1 MSKFSKLIKTPHFF
15 LRDFLNKKYPCI
27 WNESGVDDASEAKVI
42 EHGLKLERLF
52 EPNFSIDVVY
62 TWVDGND
69 PSWLAKYESA
79 MGNKQEKSSYSKLA
93 TDSARFSSHNELYW
107 SVKSVRR
114 YLPWV
119 NKIYIVTDD
128 QIPIGLENFSDVQ
141 IIDHKQIISDIYLPT
156 FNSHVIEAHLHK
168 IPGLSEHF
176 IYFNDD
182 VFVARELPA
191 GHFFTSSGLASVFV
205 SDKKISEMQA
215 KGIATPTL
223 DASNNTIRCLNNKA
237 SFKPNNSLV
246 HTYLPLKKS
255 VYQQAWKL
263 FDREIRAFLNNK
275 TRSSNDLNL
284 ASMLI
289 PWLTYASAA
298 GVFKS
303 DICYYFNIR
312 SAAAKTHY
320 RNLLNKKM
328 SDACPHSFCANDF
341 ISTQTCQRN
350 YQENFSQFVKSYY
363 QV

>member
-1 MSKFSKLIKTPHFF
+1 MSKLSKLIKAPHLF
-15 LRDFLNKKYPCI
+15 LRDFLNKRYPCV

-42 EHGLKLERLF
+42 EHEFKLERLF
-52 EPNFSIDVVY
+52 EPSFPIDVVY

-69 PSWLAKYESA
+69 PSWVAKYESVI
-79 MGNKQEKSSYSKLA
+79 GKKEKNSYSKLA
-93 TDSARFSSHNELYW
+93 TDSARFSSHDELYW
-107 SVKSVRR
+107 SVKSVQR

-119 NKIYIVTDD
+119 NKIYIVTDE
-128 QIPIGLENFSDVQ
+128 QMPVGLENISNVQ
-141 IIDHKQIISDIYLPT
+141 VINHKQIINDTYLPT

-168 IPGLSEHF
+168 IPDLSEHF

-191 GHFFTSSGLASVFV
+191 AHFFTSSGLASVFV
-205 SDKKISEMQA
+205 SGKKISDMQA
-215 KGIATPTL
+215 KGVSTPTL
-223 DASNNTIRCLNNKA
+223 DASNNTIHCLNSKV

-263 FDREIRAFLNNK
+263 FDSEIQAFLNNK

-289 PWLTYASAA
+289 PWLTYASTE

-303 DICYYFNIR
+303 DICHYFNIR

-320 RNLLNKKM
+320 RNLLSKKM

-341 ISTQTCQRN
+341 TSTKACQSN
-350 YQENFSQFVKSYY
+350 YQKNFSQFVKSYY